1 MPVIAKLNYLRISPR
16 KIRLVA
22 DLIRGLDVT
31 EAKHQLRFLTKKGT
45 GPLSKLLNSAVSNA
59 QHNFNLD
66 KNNLYI
72 AKILVNQGPTLKR
85 WRPRAFGRAFP
96 IAKRTSHITLV
107 LEEKVKTS
115 TVHAQPKVEKKK
127 KEVITKIK
135 EGKTSLSD
143 IRKPPSREE
152 KIKAKIEEKK
162 IITKPK
168 PIIPSRPYDTS
179 TVSKKRFFSR
189 QTFGNIKKAFRRKS
203 V

>member
-1 MPVIAKLNYLRISPR
+1 MSVIAKSNYLRISPR
-16 KIRLVA
+16 KIRLVT
-22 DLIRGLDVT
+22 DLIKGLDVT
-31 EAKHQLRFLTKKGT
+31 EAKHQLRFLTKKAAK
-45 GPLSKLLNSAVSNA
+45 SIAKLLDSAVSNA

-85 WRPRAFGRAFP
+85 WMPRAFGRATP

-107 LEEKVKTS
+107 LEEKAKI
-115 TVHAQPKVEKKK
+115 PKVEKNK

-135 EGKTSLSD
+135 EEKI

-168 PIIPSRPYDTS
+168 PIIPPRPYDTS

-189 QTFGNIKKAFRRKS
+189 QTFGNIKKMFRRKS